1 VTQVLVIAEHVDGV
15 VRDVT
20 WELVTAARE
29 LDAGPVAV
37 VVIGADPGIGAAE
50 GVDEI
55 LAVPG
60 PAAFNGEQYRI
71 AVGALIRERRPAI
84 VLAGFTT
91 NSMSWA
97 PALAARDHYGFASDI
112 VALRPSGGSIGARR
126 EFYGG
131 KVQADLDFPQAE
143 TTLVLLRPTV
153 WQAAPAGGS
162 PKVSAF
168 DPGPF
173 SGDERERHIE
183 YVAPVS
189 SEVDITKAD
198 VIIAIGRGIG
208 EQENVVRFEELA
220 KRLGATLAASRPL
233 VDAGWVRSE
242 RQVGQSGKTVKPRV
256 YVALGISGAVQHL
269 AGMKG
274 AATIVAVNED
284 PEAAIFNVAHY
295 GSAIDLFD
303 VADALEEQLA

>member
-1 VTQVLVIAEHVDGV
+1 VREVLVIAEHVDGV
-15 VRDVT
+15 ARDVT
-20 WELVTAARE
+20 RELVTAARE
-29 LDAGPVAV
+29 LDAATVTLA
-37 VVIGADPGIGAAE
+37 VIGADPTIGAAD

-60 PAAFNGEQYRI
+60 PAAFSGEYYRF
-71 AVGALIRERRPAI
+71 AVGAVIRERRPSV

-91 NSMSWA
+91 SSMSWA
-97 PALAARDHYGFASDI
+97 PALAAREHYGFASDI
-112 VALRPSGGSIGARR
+112 VALGRNGGTAGARR

-131 KVQADLDFPQAE
+131 KVQADLEFPQAQ
-143 TTLVLLRPTV
+143 TTLLLLRPTV
-153 WQAAPAGGS
+153 WQAAPAGRS
-162 PKVSAF
+162 PRVSAV
-168 DPGPF
+168 DLAPF
-173 SGDERERHIE
+173 TGEERERHIE
-183 YVAPVS
+183 YVAPAAG
-189 SEVDITKAD
+189 EVDITTAD
-198 VIIAIGRGIG
+198 VIVAIGRGIG
-208 EQENVVRFEELA
+208 EQDNVARFEELA

-284 PEAAIFNVAHY
+284 PDAAIFNVAHY
-295 GSAIDLFD
+295 GSAVDLFD
-303 VADALEEQLA
+303 VADALEERLA